1 MSKLWIVHRQARRRD
16 ALARLAGLAA
26 DEIVIGTPDGAAF
39 VDAAAPAALLIALDD
54 DFELELEFL
63 HRHRARLEGTR
74 RLLLV
79 APQDV
84 AEAKRL
90 TGAQNDEIL
99 DTLPHARDLRAFV
112 LSAVAHRNAEPLAE
126 RRDRERIAHR
136 FASWFGELEIPGLMR
151 ALDPS
156 LATLP
161 LLVRGAA
168 GSGRSLVARYVELYR
183 LHGGVGPTLRID
195 AREVVDLESIATRL
209 LTRNASAERPGPAAQ
224 KRVRTIWID
233 EADALAPSV
242 QRGLAEWLR
251 LGTAPGVA
259 VPDTLRWVATAGPAG
274 MRDRLDPLLA
284 AAFAPLGINVPALVD
299 HPEALESFAAQVVAE
314 WTSRVGGPVRR
325 LSPDALDALD
335 AHAWVGDRAAVE
347 SLLIT
352 ALANTSVTSADPL
365 HSEDLGLA
373 GINLHFSGSD
383 TDAREG
389 DTDFAGGRTETIDPE
404 PAPPVAFAQ
413 AEVIAPEPLQAPSDA
428 TSDFERAFLEGLPE
442 APPGLTQPGLTQTP
456 LTQTPLTQTPGTY
469 PPDRAADRGDA
480 QLADMNGG
488 ILGDPNVDISTEM
501 SESAFDIARGGV
513 RPAEEGGGQSWRRLA
528 RSLSH
533 EIRNPLV
540 SIRTFTEL
548 LPEHYADESF
558 RERFTE
564 LVGRDVAH
572 IDEVVDRLAR
582 AASQEKL
589 ESTPVDVS
597 ALIEGLLDERREAIG
612 ERRLLVLREL
622 ERDAPIAWADAHSL
636 EIALAGLLDRAL
648 AALPER
654 GDLFVATR
662 RIERG
667 PDGAP
672 RLRVLLRH
680 HNPELAGSASRLL
693 GDDPA
698 LADVSAAN
706 NVIEYVLAETI
717 VEASGGQLTI
727 DATDAQETLILV
739 DLRTPA

>member
-26 DEIVIGTPDGAAF
+26 DEIVVGTPDGAAF

-63 HRHRARLEGTR
+63 HRHRERLEGTR

-195 AREVVDLESIATRL
+195 AREVVDLESIVERL
-209 LTRNASAERPGPAAQ
+209 LTRNASAERSGPAAQ

-251 LGTAPGVA
+251 LGTAPGAAVA
-259 VPDTLRWVATAGPAG
+259 DTLRWVATAGPAG

-284 AAFAPLGINVPALVD
+284 GAFAPLGINVPALVD

-314 WTSRVGGPVRR
+314 WTSRVGGPARR

-383 TDAREG
+383 AAAHEG
-389 DTDFAGGRTETIDPE
+389 DTDFAGGPAEAIDSE
-404 PAPPVAFAQ
+404 PAPPVAFAE

-428 TSDFERAFLEGLPE
+428 TSDFERAFSEGLPE
-442 APPGLTQPGLTQTP
+442 ATPPVAQP
-456 LTQTPLTQTPGTY
+456 
-469 PPDRAADRGDA
+469 
-480 QLADMNGG
+480 ADMNGG

-501 SESAFDIARGGV
+501 SESAFDIARAGV
-513 RPAEEGGGQSWRRLA
+513 RPAEEGWSQSWRRLA

-589 ESTPVDVS
+589 EATPVDVS

-622 ERDAPIAWADAHSL
+622 ERDAPIAWADALSL

-667 PDGAP
+667 PDGTP

-693 GDDPA
+693 GNDPA
-698 LADVSAAN
+698 LADVSPAN

>member
-26 DEIVIGTPDGAAF
+26 DEILAGTPDGAAF

-136 FASWFGELEIPGLMR
+136 FASWFGELEIPGLLR

-183 LHGGVGPTLRID
+183 LHGGVGPMLRID
-195 AREVVDLESIATRL
+195 AREVVDLESIAARL
-209 LTRNASAERPGPAAQ
+209 LTRNASAERSGPTAQ

-242 QRGLAEWLR
+242 QRGLDEWLR
-251 LGTAPGVA
+251 LGTAPGAAVA
-259 VPDTLRWVATAGPAG
+259 DTLRWVATAGPAG

-284 AAFAPLGINVPALVD
+284 GAFAPLGIKVPALVD
-299 HPEALESFAAQVVAE
+299 HPEALEPFAAQVVAE
-314 WTSRVGGPVRR
+314 WTSRVGGPARR
-325 LSPDALDALD
+325 LSPDALDALH

-373 GINLHFSGSD
+373 GINLHFSGSNA
-383 TDAREG
+383 DAREG
-389 DTDFAGGRTETIDPE
+389 DTDFAGGPAEAIDSE
-404 PAPPVAFAQ
+404 PAPPVAFAE

-428 TSDFERAFLEGLPE
+428 TSGFERAFSEGLPE
-442 APPGLTQPGLTQTP
+442 ATPPVAQP
-456 LTQTPLTQTPGTY
+456 
-469 PPDRAADRGDA
+469 AD
-480 QLADMNGG
+480 LNGG

-501 SESAFDIARGGV
+501 SESAFDIARAGV
-513 RPAEEGGGQSWRRLA
+513 RPAEEGWSQSWRRLA

-589 ESTPVDVS
+589 EATPVDVS

-622 ERDAPIAWADAHSL
+622 ERDAPIAWADALSL

-667 PDGAP
+667 PDGTP

-693 GDDPA
+693 GNDPA
-698 LADVSAAN
+698 LADVSPAN

>member
-1 MSKLWIVHRQARRRD
+1 
-16 ALARLAGLAA
+16 
-26 DEIVIGTPDGAAF
+26 
-39 VDAAAPAALLIALDD
+39 
-54 DFELELEFL
+54 
-63 HRHRARLEGTR
+63 
-74 RLLLV
+74 
-79 APQDV
+79 
-84 AEAKRL
+84 
-90 TGAQNDEIL
+90 
-99 DTLPHARDLRAFV
+99 
-112 LSAVAHRNAEPLAE
+112 
-126 RRDRERIAHR
+126 
-136 FASWFGELEIPGLMR
+136 
-151 ALDPS
+151 
-156 LATLP
+156 
-161 LLVRGAA
+161 
-168 GSGRSLVARYVELYR
+168 
-183 LHGGVGPTLRID
+183 
-195 AREVVDLESIATRL
+195 
-209 LTRNASAERPGPAAQ
+209 
-224 KRVRTIWID
+224 
-233 EADALAPSV
+233 
-242 QRGLAEWLR
+242 
-251 LGTAPGVA
+251 
-259 VPDTLRWVATAGPAG
+259 

-284 AAFAPLGINVPALVD
+284 GAFAPLGIKVPALVD
-299 HPEALESFAAQVVAE
+299 HPEALEPFAAQVVAE
-314 WTSRVGGPVRR
+314 WTSRVGGPARR
-325 LSPDALDALD
+325 LSPDALDALH

-373 GINLHFSGSD
+373 GINLHFSGSNA
-383 TDAREG
+383 DAREG
-389 DTDFAGGRTETIDPE
+389 DTDFAGGPAEAIDSE
-404 PAPPVAFAQ
+404 PAPPVAFAE

-428 TSDFERAFLEGLPE
+428 TSGFERAFSEGLPE
-442 APPGLTQPGLTQTP
+442 ATPPVAQP
-456 LTQTPLTQTPGTY
+456 
-469 PPDRAADRGDA
+469 
-480 QLADMNGG
+480 ADMNGG

-501 SESAFDIARGGV
+501 SESAFDIARAGV
-513 RPAEEGGGQSWRRLA
+513 RPAEEGWSQSWRRLA

-589 ESTPVDVS
+589 EATPVDVS

-622 ERDAPIAWADAHSL
+622 ERDAPIAWADALSL

-667 PDGAP
+667 PDGTP

-693 GDDPA
+693 GNDPA
-698 LADVSAAN
+698 LADVSPAN

>member
-26 DEIVIGTPDGAAF
+26 DEILAGTPDGAAF

-63 HRHRARLEGTR
+63 HRHRERLEGTR

-136 FASWFGELEIPGLMR
+136 FASWFGELEIPGLLR

-183 LHGGVGPTLRID
+183 LHGGVGPMLRID
-195 AREVVDLESIATRL
+195 AREVVDLESIAARL
-209 LTRNASAERPGPAAQ
+209 LTRNASAERSGPTAQ

-251 LGTAPGVA
+251 LGTAPGAAVA
-259 VPDTLRWVATAGPAG
+259 DTLRWVATAGPAG

-284 AAFAPLGINVPALVD
+284 GAFAPLGIKVPALVD
-299 HPEALESFAAQVVAE
+299 HPEALEPFAAQVVAE
-314 WTSRVGGPVRR
+314 WTSRVGGPARR
-325 LSPDALDALD
+325 LSPDALDALH

-373 GINLHFSGSD
+373 GINLHFSGSNA
-383 TDAREG
+383 DAREG
-389 DTDFAGGRTETIDPE
+389 DTDFAGGPAEAIDSE
-404 PAPPVAFAQ
+404 PAPPVAFAE

-428 TSDFERAFLEGLPE
+428 TSGFERAFSEGLPE
-442 APPGLTQPGLTQTP
+442 ATPPVAQP
-456 LTQTPLTQTPGTY
+456 
-469 PPDRAADRGDA
+469 
-480 QLADMNGG
+480 ADMNGG

-501 SESAFDIARGGV
+501 SESAFDIARAGV
-513 RPAEEGGGQSWRRLA
+513 RPAEEGWSQSWRRLA

-589 ESTPVDVS
+589 EATPVDVS

-622 ERDAPIAWADAHSL
+622 ERDAPIAWADALSL

-667 PDGAP
+667 PDGTP

-693 GDDPA
+693 GNDPA
-698 LADVSAAN
+698 LADVSPAN

>member
-26 DEIVIGTPDGAAF
+26 DEIVVGNPDGAPF

-63 HRHRARLEGTR
+63 HRHRERLEGTR

-90 TGAQNDEIL
+90 TGAQDDEIL
-99 DTLPHARDLRAFV
+99 DTLPHARDLRDFV

-168 GSGRSLVARYVELYR
+168 GSGRSLVARYAELYR
-183 LHGGVGPTLRID
+183 LHGGLGPVLRID
-195 AREVVDLESIATRL
+195 AREVVDLESISTRL
-209 LTRNASAERPGPAAQ
+209 LTRNASTERSGPEAQ
-224 KRVRTIWID
+224 KRGRTIWID
-233 EADALAPSV
+233 EVDALAPSV

-251 LGTAPGVA
+251 LGIAPGVPVA
-259 VPDTLRWVATAGPAG
+259 GTLRWVATAGPAG

-284 AAFAPLGINVPALVD
+284 GAFAPLGINVPALVN

-314 WTSRVGGPVRR
+314 WTSRVGGPARR
-325 LSPDALDALD
+325 LSSDALDALA

-365 HSEDLGLA
+365 HSEDLSLA

-383 TDAREG
+383 ADAREG
-389 DTDFAGGRTETIDPE
+389 DTDFAGGRAEAMDPE
-404 PAPPVAFAQ
+404 PPPPVAFAE

-428 TSDFERAFLEGLPE
+428 TSDFERAFFEGLPE
-442 APPGLTQPGLTQTP
+442 APPATTQTP
-456 LTQTPLTQTPGTY
+456 STPLPSNY
-469 PPDRAADRGDA
+469 PPDRASDGGAA
-480 QLADMNGG
+480 QAADMNGET
-488 ILGDPNVDISTEM
+488 LGDPNVDISTEM
-501 SESAFDIARGGV
+501 SESAFDIARAGV
-513 RPAEEGGGQSWRRLA
+513 RPAEEGWSQSWRRLA

-589 ESTPVDVS
+589 EATPVDVS

-667 PDGAP
+667 PDSTP

-680 HNPELAGSASRLL
+680 HSPELSGSASGLL

-698 LADVSAAN
+698 LADVSPTN

-727 DATDAQETLILV
+727 DATDAQETLVLV

>member
-26 DEIVIGTPDGAAF
+26 DEIVVGTPDGAAF

-183 LHGGVGPTLRID
+183 LHGGVGPMLRID
-195 AREVVDLESIATRL
+195 AREVVDLESIAARL
-209 LTRNASAERPGPAAQ
+209 LTRNASAERSGPTAQ

-251 LGTAPGVA
+251 LGTAPGAAVA
-259 VPDTLRWVATAGPAG
+259 DTLRWVATAGPAG

-284 AAFAPLGINVPALVD
+284 GAFAPLGINVPALVD

-314 WTSRVGGPVRR
+314 WTSRVGGPARR

-383 TDAREG
+383 AAAHEG
-389 DTDFAGGRTETIDPE
+389 DTDFAGGPAEAIDSE
-404 PAPPVAFAQ
+404 PAPPVAFAE

-428 TSDFERAFLEGLPE
+428 TSDFERAFSEGLPE
-442 APPGLTQPGLTQTP
+442 ATPPVAQP
-456 LTQTPLTQTPGTY
+456 
-469 PPDRAADRGDA
+469 AD
-480 QLADMNGG
+480 LNGG

-501 SESAFDIARGGV
+501 SESAFDIARAGV
-513 RPAEEGGGQSWRRLA
+513 RPAEEGWSQSWRRLA

-589 ESTPVDVS
+589 EATPVDVS

-622 ERDAPIAWADAHSL
+622 ERDAPIAWADALSL

-667 PDGAP
+667 PDGTP

-693 GDDPA
+693 GNDPA
-698 LADVSAAN
+698 LADVSPAN

>member
-26 DEIVIGTPDGAAF
+26 DEIVVGTPDGAAF

-63 HRHRARLEGTR
+63 HRHRERLEGTR

-195 AREVVDLESIATRL
+195 AREVVDLESIVERL
-209 LTRNASAERPGPAAQ
+209 LTRNASAERSGPAAQ

-251 LGTAPGVA
+251 LGTAPGAAVA
-259 VPDTLRWVATAGPAG
+259 DTLRWVATAGPAG

-284 AAFAPLGINVPALVD
+284 GAFAPLGINVPALVD

-314 WTSRVGGPVRR
+314 WTSRVGGPARR

-373 GINLHFSGSD
+373 GINLHFSGSNA
-383 TDAREG
+383 DAREG
-389 DTDFAGGRTETIDPE
+389 DTDFAGGPAEAIDSE
-404 PAPPVAFAQ
+404 PAPPVAFAE

-428 TSDFERAFLEGLPE
+428 TSGFERAFSEGLPE
-442 APPGLTQPGLTQTP
+442 ATPPVAQP
-456 LTQTPLTQTPGTY
+456 
-469 PPDRAADRGDA
+469 
-480 QLADMNGG
+480 ADMNGG

-501 SESAFDIARGGV
+501 SESAFDIARAGV
-513 RPAEEGGGQSWRRLA
+513 RPAEEGWSQSWRRLA

-589 ESTPVDVS
+589 EATPVDVS

-622 ERDAPIAWADAHSL
+622 ERDAPIAWADALSL

-667 PDGAP
+667 PDGTP

-693 GDDPA
+693 GNDPA
-698 LADVSAAN
+698 LADVSPAN

>member
-26 DEIVIGTPDGAAF
+26 DEILAGTPDGAAF

-63 HRHRARLEGTR
+63 HRHRERLEGTR

-136 FASWFGELEIPGLMR
+136 FASWFGELEIPGLLR

-156 LATLP
+156 LSTLP

-183 LHGGVGPTLRID
+183 LHGGVGPMLRID
-195 AREVVDLESIATRL
+195 AREVVDLESIAARL
-209 LTRNASAERPGPAAQ
+209 LTRNASAERSGPTAQ

-251 LGTAPGVA
+251 LGTAPGAAVA
-259 VPDTLRWVATAGPAG
+259 DTLRWVATAGPAG
-274 MRDRLDPLLA
+274 MRDRLDPLVA
-284 AAFAPLGINVPALVD
+284 GAFAPLGIKVPALVD
-299 HPEALESFAAQVVAE
+299 HPEALEPFAAQVVAE
-314 WTSRVGGPVRR
+314 WTSRVGGPARR
-325 LSPDALDALD
+325 LSPDALDALH

-373 GINLHFSGSD
+373 GINLHFSGSNA
-383 TDAREG
+383 DAREG
-389 DTDFAGGRTETIDPE
+389 DTDFAGGPAEAIDSE
-404 PAPPVAFAQ
+404 PAPPVAFAE

-428 TSDFERAFLEGLPE
+428 TSGFERAFSEGLPE
-442 APPGLTQPGLTQTP
+442 ATPPVAQP
-456 LTQTPLTQTPGTY
+456 
-469 PPDRAADRGDA
+469 AD
-480 QLADMNGG
+480 LNGG

-501 SESAFDIARGGV
+501 SESAFDIARAGV
-513 RPAEEGGGQSWRRLA
+513 RPAEEGWSQSWRRLA

-564 LVGRDVAH
+564 FVGRDVAH

-589 ESTPVDVS
+589 EATPVDVS

-622 ERDAPIAWADAHSL
+622 ERDAPIAWADALSL

-667 PDGAP
+667 PDGTP

-693 GDDPA
+693 GNDPA
-698 LADVSAAN
+698 LADVSPAN

>member
-26 DEIVIGTPDGAAF
+26 EEIVIGTPDGAAF

-90 TGAQNDEIL
+90 TGAQDDEIL

-195 AREVVDLESIATRL
+195 AREVVDLESIVERL
-209 LTRNASAERPGPAAQ
+209 LTRNASAERSGPAAQ

-373 GINLHFSGSD
+373 GINLHFSGSGA
-383 TDAREG
+383 DAREG
-389 DTDFAGGRTETIDPE
+389 DTDFAGGRAETIDPE

-428 TSDFERAFLEGLPE
+428 TSDFERAFFEGLPE
-442 APPGLTQPGLTQTP
+442 APPPVAQP
-456 LTQTPLTQTPGTY
+456 
-469 PPDRAADRGDA
+469 
-480 QLADMNGG
+480 ADMNGG
-488 ILGDPNVDISTEM
+488 VLGDPNVDISTEM

-589 ESTPVDVS
+589 EPTPVDVS

>member
-26 DEIVIGTPDGAAF
+26 DEIFVGTPDGAAF

-63 HRHRARLEGTR
+63 HRHRERLEGTR

-136 FASWFGELEIPGLMR
+136 FARWFGELEIPGLMR

-161 LLVRGAA
+161 LLVRGAE

-183 LHGGVGPTLRID
+183 LHGGAGPTLRID

-209 LTRNASAERPGPAAQ
+209 LTRNASAESSGPAAQ
-224 KRVRTIWID
+224 KRIRTIWID
-233 EADALAPSV
+233 EADALALSV

-251 LGTAPGVA
+251 LGTAPGLAVA
-259 VPDTLRWVATAGPAG
+259 DTLRWVATAGPAG

-284 AAFAPLGINVPALVD
+284 GAFAPLGINIPPLVD
-299 HPEALESFAAQVVAE
+299 HPEALESFAAQIVAE
-314 WTSRVGGPVRR
+314 WTSRVGGPARR

-347 SLLIT
+347 SLLIS
-352 ALANTSVTSADPL
+352 ALANTSGTSADPL
-365 HSEDLGLA
+365 HSEDLGLP
-373 GINLHFSGSD
+373 GINLHFPGSD
-383 TDAREG
+383 AGARA
-389 DTDFAGGRTETIDPE
+389 DNTDFAGGHVEAIDPE
-404 PAPPVAFAQ
+404 PAPPVAFAE
-413 AEVIAPEPLQAPSDA
+413 AEVIAPEPLQAPSDP

-442 APPGLTQPGLTQTP
+442 APPALTQTP
-456 LTQTPLTQTPGTY
+456 STPS
-469 PPDRAADRGDA
+469 DRASDRGAA
-480 QLADMNGG
+480 QLADMNGE

-501 SESAFDIARGGV
+501 SEATFDIARAGV
-513 RPAEEGGGQSWRRLA
+513 RPAEEGGSQSWRRLA

-558 RERFTE
+558 RERFAE

-589 ESTPVDVS
+589 EAAPVDVS

-667 PDGAP
+667 PDGTP

-680 HNPELAGSASRLL
+680 HNPELASSASRLL
-693 GDDPA
+693 GDDPV
-698 LADVSAAN
+698 LADVSPAN

-739 DLRTPA
+739 DLQTPA